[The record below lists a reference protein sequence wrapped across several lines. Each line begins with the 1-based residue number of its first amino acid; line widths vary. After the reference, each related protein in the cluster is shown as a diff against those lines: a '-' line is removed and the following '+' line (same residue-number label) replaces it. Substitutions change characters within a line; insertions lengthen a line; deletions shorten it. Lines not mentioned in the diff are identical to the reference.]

1 MPAFPLQNGRKRHAV
16 DHRDTTRQPDAELIE
31 LGRWFDGLELRFTA
45 AQEAELEAEDR
56 DANCTDIAN
65 TMCPISLR
73 ITALPANT
81 IEGLAVK
88 AKIAKFFGSHFWKPE
103 FEGDCDWDMLLA
115 RKLIELIEAAAARVN
130 VTGTTATAY

>member
-1 MPAFPLQNGRKRHAV
+1 MPSTTAN
-16 DHRDTTRQPDAELIE
+16 TTRQPDAELIE

-88 AKIAKFFGSHFWKPE
+88 AKIAKFFCSHFWE
-103 FEGDCDWDMLLA
+103 TESEGDCDWDMLLA
-115 RKLIELIEAAAARVN
+115 RKLIESIEAAAARVN